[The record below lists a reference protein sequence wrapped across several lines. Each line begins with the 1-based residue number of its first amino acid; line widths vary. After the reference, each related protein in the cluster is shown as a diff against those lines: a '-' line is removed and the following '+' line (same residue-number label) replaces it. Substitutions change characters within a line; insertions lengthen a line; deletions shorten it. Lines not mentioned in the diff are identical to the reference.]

1 MGKLHGHSFSDRFR
15 HALVGRAAKSGDY
28 ARSEAAALERHWG
41 VATCA
46 RCGRAIMLGEPVA
59 RVGSRDITPTLCVE
73 CLAPAQAAPTW
84 VAAPGRHGRVPVRL
98 AAPQSDLERAA

>member
-1 MGKLHGHSFSDRFR
+1 
-15 HALVGRAAKSGDY
+15 
-28 ARSEAAALERHWG
+28 
-41 VATCA
+41 
-46 RCGRAIMLGEPVA
+46 MLGEPVA